1 MKKENFIIYFLIT
14 VFTIVIA
21 FIFNISVWQN
31 DNISISVKYFDTG
44 IIMSIWLVIDVGL
57 YAILKTIDDNK

>member
-31 DNISISVKYFDTG
+31 DNISISMKYFRTG
-44 IIMSIWLVIDVGL
+44 IIMSIWLVIDVGI

>member
-31 DNISISVKYFDTG
+31 DNISISVKYFYTG
-44 IIMSIWLVIDVGL
+44 IIMSIWLVIDVGI

>member
-31 DNISISVKYFDTG
+31 DNISISMKYFDTG
-44 IIMSIWLVIDVGL
+44 IIMSIWLVIDVGI

>member
-21 FIFNISVWQN
+21 FIFNISVWQD
-31 DNISISVKYFDTG
+31 DNISISMKYFDTG
-44 IIMSIWLVIDVGL
+44 IIMSIWLVIDVGI

>member
-44 IIMSIWLVIDVGL
+44 IIMSIWLVIDVGI

>member
-21 FIFNISVWQN
+21 FIFNISVWQD

-44 IIMSIWLVIDVGL
+44 IIMSIWLVIDVGI

>member
-31 DNISISVKYFDTG
+31 DNISISVKYFYTG

>member
-14 VFTIVIA
+14 VFTIIIA
-21 FIFNISVWQN
+21 FIFNISVWQD
-31 DNISISVKYFDTG
+31 DNISISAKYFRTG
-44 IIMSIWLVIDVGL
+44 IIMSIWLVIDVGI